1 MGCTNRRC
9 SSLLSEW
16 VGTAQLGDARARL
29 RFRVAKSDSDDKMY
43 IILYNNLYIH
53 MYIMRTT
60 PMAATKVSVAEARQ
74 HFARLI
80 ERAQQG
86 KTIEITRRG
95 EPVAVL
101 LSASEYSAITG
112 ERSSFIDAMMHVR
125 ERLGVDELG
134 IGDAEFEGLREESPG
149 REVSL

>member
-1 MGCTNRRC
+1 M
-9 SSLLSEW
+9 SSAWGEAKANPS
-16 VGTAQLGDARARL
+16 
-29 RFRVAKSDSDDKMY
+29 RVTERHKIELQDQVANSDSNDKMY
-43 IILYNNLYIH
+43 ILLYINGV
-53 MYIMRTT
+53 TT
-60 PMAATKVSVAEARQ
+60 MAETKVSVAEARQ

-80 ERAQQG
+80 KRAQQG

-112 ERSSFIDAMMHVR
+112 ERSSFIDAMRKVR
-125 ERLGVDELG
+125 ERLGVDELE

-149 REVSL
+149 REISL

>member
-1 MGCTNRRC
+1 M
-9 SSLLSEW
+9 SSAWGEAKANPS
-16 VGTAQLGDARARL
+16 
-29 RFRVAKSDSDDKMY
+29 RVTERHEIELQDQVANSDSNDKMY
-43 IILYNNLYIH
+43 ILLYINGV
-53 MYIMRTT
+53 TT
-60 PMAATKVSVAEARQ
+60 MAETKVSVAEARQ

-80 ERAQQG
+80 KRAQQG

-112 ERSSFIDAMMHVR
+112 ERSSFIDAMRKVR
-125 ERLGVDELG
+125 ERLGVDELE

-149 REVSL
+149 REISL